1 MHNPE
6 GSKLCLRCGSP
17 LVELD
22 LIQENIDKLYDSVIA
37 YHKKEIVRFEKIKT
51 LSDVI
56 ESLKRVSDNE
66 MKSTIAELIVNW
78 NRT

>member
-1 MHNPE
+1 M
-6 GSKLCLRCGSP
+6 
-17 LVELD
+17 
-22 LIQENIDKLYDSVIA
+22 IA